1 MTTRSGFDDCPRAE
15 ESLGALV
22 LGALDPV
29 ERDQVEEHVRGCA
42 SCSAILGELAPLPG
56 LLHRI
61 DLPTA
66 EGPPPQ
72 DLLERA
78 IAQARAE
85 EPVELPRS
93 RWKLVATIAA
103 AAVAAAVL
111 VVAMLVSP
119 HPESVTVSATSPT
132 TDVSASVVV
141 TPTDSGTEFALT
153 LEGVAAGEHCQ
164 LVVVGRDGSREV
176 ASTWIANYEGEAV
189 VTGNTSVT
197 RADLRRL
204 EVTTTDGHTLVT
216 INAPT

>member
-1 MTTRSGFDDCPRAE
+1 VRTTSGQNGCPRAE

-22 LGALDPV
+22 LGALDPG

-42 SCSAILGELAPLPG
+42 SCSAILAELAPLPG

-72 DLLERA
+72 DLLDRA

-85 EPVELPRS
+85 EPLELPHR
-93 RWKLVATIAA
+93 RWKLVAALGV
-103 AAVAAAVL
+103 AAVAAAIL
-111 VVAMLVSP
+111 VVGMLVSP
-119 HPESVTVSATSPT
+119 HPQPLTVSATSPT
-132 TDVSASVVV
+132 TDVSATVVV
-141 TPTDSGTEFALT
+141 TPTESGTELALT
-153 LEGVAAGEHCQ
+153 LSGVTAGEHCQ
-164 LVVVGRDGSREV
+164 LVAVGRDGSREV
-176 ASTWIANYEGEAV
+176 ASTWIADYEGGAI

-204 EVTTTDGHTLVT
+204 DVTTTDGNVLVT
-216 INAPT
+216 LEVPA